1 MATELFI
8 WQPKAPKPER
18 KRKREKGRGEE
29 REGEGE
35 RERGGN
41 CIIFSNQFRHLKQY
55 HFLCNSPWRQSQS
68 STQLQGE
75 ETQIL
80 LFDGKCF
87 KELADKT
94 IG

>member
-18 KRKREKGRGEE
+18 KRMREKGREGE

-41 CIIFSNQFRHLKQY
+41 CIIFSNQFRNLKQY
-55 HFLCNSPWRQSQS
+55 RFLCNSLCGGSHKVLPS
-68 STQLQGE
+68 
-75 ETQIL
+75 
-80 LFDGKCF
+80 F
-87 KELADKT
+87 KEKKHRFYFLMGNVSKNLQT
-94 IG
+94 KQ